1 MLHNDYD
8 RKGSV
13 EKKNRISGRESQGAW
28 HHDELNGGKPP
39 AVK

>member
-1 MLHNDYD
+1 MLHNGYV

-13 EKKNRISGRESQGAW
+13 EKETLVVSLVG
-28 HHDELNGGKPP
+28 LGGKPP